1 MNSYTIKEQKHVD
14 QIKRIED
21 KSRYLQSKGKILM
34 ASSLICKGL
43 DAIEQR
49 ADDMIKELDK

>member
-1 MNSYTIKEQKHVD
+1 MKAYTVKEQKHVD
-14 QIKRIED
+14 QIKRIEV

-34 ASSLICKGL
+34 ASSLIGKGL

-49 ADDMIKELDK
+49 ADEMIKELDK